1 MQNENDYVATG
12 NVKQGEWMHRYQA
25 EAEEI
30 EYRELTEEE
39 AAEINEQLG
48 V

>member
-1 MQNENDYVATG
+1 MNDQCDYVATG
-12 NVKQGEWMHRYQA
+12 NVKQGEWMRRYQA
-25 EAEEI
+25 EAEEV